1 MQATS
6 LRAVLDLVRW
16 ARNMNDTADSLSNLE
31 RSVLFALAED
41 DPERETLLRQIES
54 ARVVD
59 RDYTGVGLYTK
70 LTVDPDVPKL
80 ATSNRMIED
89 YPKLG
94 LIHPGLE
101 AGAGVILWLDEAKI
115 DTIEF
120 YTFTGD
126 WPQDEAGFK
135 IDKPNKPWEIDA

>member
-1 MQATS
+1 
-6 LRAVLDLVRW
+6 
-16 ARNMNDTADSLSNLE
+16 MNDAPDSLSNLE
-31 RSVLFALAED
+31 RGVLLALAED
-41 DPERETLLRQIES
+41 DPERETLLQQIES

-80 ATSNRMIED
+80 TTPNRLIED

-94 LIHPGLE
+94 MIHPELE
-101 AGAGVILWLDEAKI
+101 AGAGVILWLDDAKI

-126 WPQDEAGFK
+126 WPKDEASFK
-135 IDKPNKPWEIDA
+135 IDKPNKSQHHNRLTRSESDFPRG